1 MARAGMASH
10 LDVRTPSLSLR
21 HGIRCIAQ
29 AGVKVEDV
37 LLDVAERVG
46 HENIVSASRMN
57 KAVVVFLKEEQLVNR
72 LVESGIVVSG
82 AFVIVQPL
90 VSPTVRVIISNV
102 PPFIP
107 DEDIQRELL
116 RYGKF
121 ASGIK
126 MVPLGCKHESLKH
139 VLSFRRQVF
148 MFLNASTLNV
158 SFRCV
163 YEWKLLYASTGE
175 MRCFECG
182 SVGHVRLL
190 CPHREGV
197 RNEAGQS
204 NDENCRVE
212 ENVGETVENEVQN
225 VSNEEVSGNVGTES
239 EIRPTM
245 EASKVVEKVNGE
257 RQVVEEMGMTET
269 VKEVEQVEGLETG
282 EEVMLVDMDETSA
295 ERIVN
300 LESNQTEEMANTERE
315 EESED
320 DALSDVSDV
329 SNLSQMGCEQ
339 FYSLEEIDEFLDET
353 FGKVVEVKNY
363 FADTK
368 KFESSVLYWMKRVG
382 EDILNKRK
390 RFQLKKFVTK
400 IRRGK
405 TPKKRKFQ

>member
-1 MARAGMASH
+1 MASH

-107 DEDIQRELL
+107 DEDLQRELS

-148 MFLNASTLNV
+148 MFLNAPTLNV

-163 YEWKLLYASTGE
+163 YEGKSYMLYASTGE

-204 NDENCRVE
+204 NDENGRVE
-212 ENVGETVENEVQN
+212 ENVGEMVENEVQN
-225 VSNEEVSGNVGTES
+225 VSNEEVSGSVGTES
-239 EIRPTM
+239 EIRPIM

-257 RQVVEEMGMTET
+257 RQVVEEMGVTET

-282 EEVMLVDMDETSA
+282 EEVMLVDMDRASV
-295 ERIVN
+295 ERRVN
-300 LESNQTEEMANTERE
+300 LESKQTEEMVNTERE

-339 FYSLEEIDEFLDET
+339 VYSLEEIDEFLDET

-368 KFESSVLYWMKRVG
+368 KFESSVLYWMKQVG
-382 EDILNKRK
+382 EDKLNKRK
-390 RFQLKKFVTK
+390 RFRLKKFVTK

>member
-1 MARAGMASH
+1 MASH

-107 DEDIQRELL
+107 DEDLQRELS

-148 MFLNASTLNV
+148 MFLNAPTLNV

-163 YEWKLLYASTGE
+163 YEGKSYMLYASTGE

-204 NDENCRVE
+204 NDENGRVE
-212 ENVGETVENEVQN
+212 ENVGEMVENEVQN
-225 VSNEEVSGNVGTES
+225 VSNEEVSGSVGTES
-239 EIRPTM
+239 EIRPIM

-257 RQVVEEMGMTET
+257 RQVVEEMGVTET

-282 EEVMLVDMDETSA
+282 EEVMLVDMDRVSV
-295 ERIVN
+295 ERRVN
-300 LESNQTEEMANTERE
+300 LESKQTEEMVNTERE

-339 FYSLEEIDEFLDET
+339 VYSLEEIDEFLDET

-368 KFESSVLYWMKRVG
+368 KFESSVLYWMKQVG
-382 EDILNKRK
+382 EDKLNKRK
-390 RFQLKKFVTK
+390 RFRLKKFVTK